1 MLSSFSEI
9 QHFFM
14 FSLGQ
19 LASAYIVYRPASTA
33 CYLGKT
39 IG

>member
-1 MLSSFSEI
+1 MLSSFFEI
-9 QHFFM
+9 QHFM